1 LTGAVAGGLILLS
14 GLIVSMTVVVAGA
27 RATAE
32 AHAADISSGPHAR
45 AAAASTSGSPRAQ
58 RSAALFEQMLPVL
71 RYPRCMNCHTDTEFP
86 RQGDDRHRH
95 IMNVSRGPDDHG
107 AVGLRC
113 GTCHQSTNQPASG
126 VPGAADWHLAPR
138 SMAWEGLTGSQ
149 LCRVLFDP
157 RKGALKPSQLVPHL
171 ETPFVVWAWSPGVDA
186 HGRPR
191 STPPMSHQAFVAL
204 ARRWVATG
212 AVCP

>member
-1 LTGAVAGGLILLS
+1 MPLHRSPGRIREVLTVSGQSSTGRGPWIGAVGCVLALLLAPS
-14 GLIVSMTVVVAGA
+14 GT
-27 RATAE
+27 
-32 AHAADISSGPHAR
+32 AADR
-45 AAAASTSGSPRAQ
+45 AA

-71 RYPRCMNCHTDTEFP
+71 QHPRCMNCHTATGFP

-95 IMNVSRGPDDHG
+95 IMNVSRGPDGHG

-113 GTCHQSTNQPASG
+113 TTCHQSANQTASG
-126 VPGAADWHLAPR
+126 VPGAPDWHLAPL
-138 SMAWEGLTGSQ
+138 SMAWEGLTPSQ

-157 RKGALKPSQLVPHL
+157 QKGALEPSQLVAHL

-186 HGRPR
+186 HGKPR
-191 STPPMSHQAFVAL
+191 SRPPIPHGAFVAL

-212 AVCP
+212 AACP

>member
-1 LTGAVAGGLILLS
+1 
-14 GLIVSMTVVVAGA
+14 
-27 RATAE
+27 
-32 AHAADISSGPHAR
+32 
-45 AAAASTSGSPRAQ
+45 
-58 RSAALFEQMLPVL
+58 
-71 RYPRCMNCHTDTEFP
+71 MNCHTNTSFP

-113 GTCHQSTNQPASG
+113 GTCHQGANQAASG
-126 VPGAADWHLAPR
+126 VPGAADWHLAPL
-138 SMAWEGLTGSQ
+138 SMAWEGLAPSQ

-157 RKGALKPSQLVPHL
+157 KKGALKPARLAAHL
-171 ETPFVVWAWSPGVDA
+171 ETSFVLWAWSPGVNS
-186 HGRPR
+186 HGQPR
-191 STPPMSHQAFVAL
+191 STPPMSHRAFVAL